1 MFYSNLAEK
10 ALGEAVA
17 TDNVPSPPLAI
28 SRDVDLRI
36 PPPGL
41 LKDVA
46 DSVVPIVAPVVAA
59 TIITTTNSINSEVVP
74 IIMDTIPTAVAA
86 GTGLPSDGIK
96 KRSSNHKL
104 EEPAIKKSKSEKLD
118 MYEHCVYYVILI
130 LEWESD

>member
-1 MFYSNLAEK
+1 MFYSNLPEK

-17 TDNVPSPPLAI
+17 TDNVPSPPMAI

-46 DSVVPIVAPVVAA
+46 DSVVPIAAPVVPA
-59 TIITTTNSINSEVVP
+59 TSISSSSSNTDVAP
-74 IIMDTIPTAVAA
+74 IMDSVPATVSAA
-86 GTGLPSDGIK
+86 TGLPSDGNK
-96 KRSSNHKL
+96 KRMSNHKL

-118 MYEHCVYYVILI
+118 M
-130 LEWESD
+130 

>member
-46 DSVVPIVAPVVAA
+46 DSVVPLVAPVVAA
-59 TIITTTNSINSEVVP
+59 TIITTSSINSEVVP
-74 IIMDTIPTAVAA
+74 IMDTVPTAVAA

-96 KRSSNHKL
+96 KRPSNNKL
-104 EEPAIKKSKSEKLD
+104 EEPAIKKSKTEKLD
-118 MYEHCVYYVILI
+118 MYEHCVV
-130 LEWESD
+130 